1 MPICIPFSISEKL
14 QFENQI
20 VIFKSIMIR
29 NKKDYQ
35 NDSLFLN
42 MINGKIFLSTEFTM
56 FYSDNKVVL
65 KINFN
70 YKISNHSFFDRL
82 LKKEASVLIKS

>member
-1 MPICIPFSISEKL
+1 MPIYIPFSIIEKL

-35 NDSLFLN
+35 NDSLFLI

-70 YKISNHSFFDRL
+70 YKISNNSFFDRL